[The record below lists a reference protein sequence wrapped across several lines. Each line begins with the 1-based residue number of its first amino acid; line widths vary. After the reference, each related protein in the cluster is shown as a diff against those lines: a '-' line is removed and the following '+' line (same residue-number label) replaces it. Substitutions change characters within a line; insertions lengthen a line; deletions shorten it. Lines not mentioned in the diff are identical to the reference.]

1 MTGNSSSSSGSDL
14 GGDWNGT
21 LLDSLAKDFYRTVLS
36 WDDNSGQKKSQLP
49 DGLNDTEVM
58 LVSFSYFSFVFLLM

>member
-1 MTGNSSSSSGSDL
+1 MIGNSSSNSGSDL

-49 DGLNDTEVM
+49 DGLNDTEV
-58 LVSFSYFSFVFLLM
+58 LSISCFYFLFHVM